1 MIIFSS
7 WLTSQSLL
15 INEIVSSNSSIFYDE
30 DGDTPDWIEIYN
42 PSDIVVNLEKGDI
55 SLDDAIK
62 AYEKGS
68 ILKDQCEKRLNEAK
82 LKVEE
87 IEEKENKN
95 KNLKQS
101 LDE

>member
-1 MIIFSS
+1 MKKELSFEEA
-7 WLTSQSLL
+7 LKEL
-15 INEIVSSNSSIFYDE
+15 EE
-30 DGDTPDWIEIYN
+30 
-42 PSDIVVNLEKGDI
+42 IVVNLEKGDI

-68 ILKDQCEKRLNEAK
+68 LLKEQCEKRLNEAK

-87 IEEKENKN
+87 IEQIEKKN
-95 KNLKQS
+95 TNLKQS

>member
-1 MIIFSS
+1 MKKELSFEEA
-7 WLTSQSLL
+7 LKEL
-15 INEIVSSNSSIFYDE
+15 EE
-30 DGDTPDWIEIYN
+30 
-42 PSDIVVNLEKGDI
+42 IVVNLEKGDI

-68 ILKDQCEKRLNEAK
+68 ILKHQCEKRLNEAK

>member
-1 MIIFSS
+1 MTR
-7 WLTSQSLL
+7 LTVNKNLTFEQALSEL
-15 INEIVSSNSSIFYDE
+15 E
-30 DGDTPDWIEIYN
+30 
-42 PSDIVVNLEKGDI
+42 DIVNSLERGDI
-55 SLDDAIK
+55 SLEDAIK
-62 AYEKGS
+62 AYERGS
-68 ILKDQCEKRLNEAK
+68 ELKDQCEKRLKEAK